1 MLTNRLEIIDVS
13 KSYGKFEALKK
24 TNLTFENGIYGMI
37 GNNGAGKST
46 LLNILT
52 TIIEPTNGEVLYQGK
67 SIKNNVEYR
76 DCLGYVP
83 QILELPN
90 HLTVEQY
97 LYYVASLK
105 GLKKK
110 EVKITIE
117 NLLTRLNLLEK
128 RNSIT
133 STLSGG
139 QKQRLLIAQSL
150 LNDPKVLF
158 MDEPTAG
165 LDPVERKKLR
175 EFIVEI
181 SNNKIIILTTHVI
194 SDVEYIADKI
204 IFLKKGE
211 VCKIGSQD
219 KIIQGVDV
227 FESIMSI
234 EEYKE
239 FTKNNKVVNITMV
252 EDKVLVRH
260 FNSEI
265 KGQQVSTKL
274 EDVYIKEL
282 ES

>member
-1 MLTNRLEIIDVS
+1 MTINRLDIINVS
-13 KSYGKFEALKK
+13 KSYGTFEALKK

-67 SIKNNVEYR
+67 NIKNNANYR

-83 QILELPN
+83 QILELPD
-90 HLTVEQY
+90 HLSVEQY

-110 EVKITIE
+110 EVKVMVE
-117 NLLTRLNLLEK
+117 DLLTRLNLQEK

-150 LNDPKVLF
+150 LNNPKVLF

-165 LDPVERKKLR
+165 LDPIERKKLR
-175 EFIVEI
+175 ELIVEI
-181 SNNKIIILTTHVI
+181 SNNKIIIITTHVI
-194 SDVEYIADKI
+194 SDIEYIADKI

-211 VCKIGSQD
+211 VCKIGSQC
-219 KIIQGVDV
+219 KIIEDVDV
-227 FESIMSI
+227 FESKMSVD
-234 EEYKE
+234 EYKE

-260 FNSEI
+260 FNSDIE
-265 KGQQVSTKL
+265 GQQVSTKL